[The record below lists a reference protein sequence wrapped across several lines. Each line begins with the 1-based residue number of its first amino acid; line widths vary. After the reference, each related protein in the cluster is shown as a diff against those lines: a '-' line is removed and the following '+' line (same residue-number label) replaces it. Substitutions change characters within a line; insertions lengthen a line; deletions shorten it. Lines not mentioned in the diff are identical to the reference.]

1 MHLWRINRYAADD
14 PDKDAVTHVFVLVLL
29 VGTSDRQVVSD
40 DMVFQDLSM
49 CLTVAKMLVMR
60 FGYERPQDRAL
71 AYCIPKR
78 IAPEA

>member
-1 MHLWRINRYAADD
+1 M
-14 PDKDAVTHVFVLVLL
+14 THVFVLVLL

-40 DMVFQDLSM
+40 DMVFQDLSI

-78 IAPEA
+78 ITPEA

>member
-1 MHLWRINRYAADD
+1 MHIWRINRYAADY
-14 PDKDAVTHVFVLVLL
+14 PYKDEVTHVFVLVLL
-29 VGTSDRQVVSD
+29 VGTTERQVISD
-40 DMVFQDLSM
+40 DMVFQDLSV

-71 AYCIPKR
+71 AYCIPRR